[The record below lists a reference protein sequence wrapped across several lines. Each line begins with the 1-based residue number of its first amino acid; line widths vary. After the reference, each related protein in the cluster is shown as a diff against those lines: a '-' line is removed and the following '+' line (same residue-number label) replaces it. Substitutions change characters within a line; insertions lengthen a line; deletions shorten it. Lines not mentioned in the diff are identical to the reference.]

1 MGMLRAAWR
10 FARLQVFVTGFDPSK
25 IMAPS
30 HIAGRFR
37 TLTDLIGTKMFPIAA
52 LVPTHD
58 RPELL
63 AERSLASIARQ
74 TRTPDYLIIIDDSS
88 TAGRCKN
95 QRIAADIQCPGTRVV
110 YLENCRT
117 PGLSGAVNTAL
128 MWLQAEAP
136 SALVAML
143 DDDDAWEPD
152 YLERCARFLTENE
165 LDMAA
170 AGIIYHETRG
180 RTRHLSS
187 PPDLNVDELLV
198 RNPHI
203 QGSNL
208 FVRAEKLLEAGGFD
222 EALVSTTD
230 RDVCIRLADLGS
242 VRYGNLPDCLVHHHA
257 DDDRPRLS
265 SRGSDAKCAGLRHF
279 YRKHSGRMTTEQR
292 EAFISRSRN
301 LFDCDPTVPPSVPSS
316 EKPLPRGSGDGN
328 HLDLVVGAITSP
340 EVGYVSNLLE
350 SLRRELGGRDDVD
363 LKILLLENGGH
374 DGHSRNQLRDVVGRM
389 VGQGL
394 DIDLKTLEGQRR
406 DAVDGLVD
414 GAEELLS
421 ERKSIA
427 LSRTMLQQYL
437 YWEAKPRPGSVVWI
451 LDDDVTLEGLVH
463 GHDGQIGI
471 RKVDYAVVINE
482 LKRAGHSVVLGE
494 VTGDPP
500 LPMLSCVR
508 TQLVDLHHN
517 LHQLAA
523 LQPGDPY
530 PDRGRENQIARL
542 ENADYHYDLSRS
554 GTRHLELPFWYQPS
568 ESGMTAEQV
577 LSEISSRVAEILSGA
592 QVFRP
597 LVRSGTEDPAVDL
610 VQSVNR
616 GPSTLVFD
624 LQALREF
631 PNAVPKVGGVDTR
644 RSDMAWSL
652 LNRFAGRRDVMQS
665 SLPVR
670 QERLDAP
677 DVDAAFRTLAQDMH
691 GFAIC
696 AAMEAILRRKRER
709 GHRAIGASF
718 LSLDPD
724 EIDLAMAT
732 YRQLRDERLAG
743 FEWNFARISG
753 LMQSMARFCDPHAVK
768 VNGPWWLSSA
778 VHEEPAR
785 RLLEFWTALRA
796 TYTPNRLA
804 EFRRRIIESDDTT
817 IREYLFNLHQTVAR
831 HRSMVALPFGAIRA
845 EAEAHIKEEF
855 GTDHLNC
862 LGVGEEGSVFT
873 DGSMVYKHFHYWKP
887 GTRDRKVAFLKSL
900 VGRTSGSN
908 TLPDIREVRHWGE
921 HVAVVYPYEHGSP
934 YNGGHLKEIV
944 TLLRECRTAG
954 IACRNLHPDNLLVTP
969 SGLKFVDIGSDIV
982 PFDEDEFEHMRRRAF
997 LTYRFHFRSD
1007 LKTLMTRSLDE
1018 PDLPELVDLD
1028 QFRRAVDPRGVHEL
1042 LHAPLADMVMESR
1055 PKTVLD
1061 YGCGSGELAELLA
1074 EKGPGVTGY
1083 DPDPSAM
1090 AKCLERGGSVEY
1102 DGSAIL
1108 ERLRA
1113 DRKRFD
1119 AVICS
1124 RVLCTIADSN
1134 ELDAVLSDLRRLVA
1148 DEGRVWVAV
1157 CNPFYLE
1164 VASTE
1169 LNSRPQ
1175 QIDHG
1180 YRDTFVYQKAVA
1192 PHGNMRDEVHRSLAA
1207 YRRAFAKAGLRVA
1220 AVKELDGADVRELR
1234 PASDHLVFELRP
1246 VVDAGPSVSLLI
1258 KTCHMEWRTID
1269 RFVRHQVAQLEE
1281 PVRFIEKI
1289 VVVDPS
1295 PGPFLRQYDAPDA
1308 DAHRVAMD
1316 RLLRDGVVDRV
1327 IHAPDDTAVIR
1338 DTYRKWFGTE
1348 STATHSTSGQQLF
1361 ATLYGFDSCVGD
1373 YVLQLDSDLLIH
1385 RGDTE
1390 HDYLGEL
1397 VAVLRSDPSALFV
1410 PLSVCRSGPLPYT
1423 HTGSKGDWRVDV
1435 RGCLFDRER
1444 LGSVLPIANEL
1455 ENGRFVMGWHRAFD
1469 RFIGGSEFRSYRG
1482 GDPRTSF
1489 IHVPN
1494 DRKIDL
1500 EALLDILAGVER
1512 GYLPDRQLG
1521 KVDLQGSI
1529 ADWAGPR
1536 RAEPFVFVICGR
1548 NVNPGQ
1554 FKRCIESLMAQDGS
1568 DWGAV
1573 VVDDASTNG
1582 FGEYAEVLL
1591 ADHRDRVTII
1601 RNKTRKGLLYNTWN
1615 AVTNYC
1621 VGPQSVI
1628 ITLDADD
1635 ALIGAGVMERL
1646 RQEYDNG
1653 VDVTVGS
1660 MLRLDKEAVYPPDF
1674 DRPRWWT
1681 SNVWQHLR
1689 SFRKH
1694 LFDAIDVD
1702 DLKLDGEWIDIAT
1715 DWAFMVPII
1724 EMAENPRYI
1733 SDVLYLYEP
1742 SERKRRT
1749 DRGHRDSVVSRIL
1762 GLQRYQQ

>member
-1 MGMLRAAWR
+1 MN
-10 FARLQVFVTGFDPSK
+10 
-25 IMAPS
+25 
-30 HIAGRFR
+30 
-37 TLTDLIGTKMFPIAA
+37 GTKMFPIAA

-74 TRTPDYLIIIDDSS
+74 TRTPDYLIIIDDSGP
-88 TAGRCKN
+88 AIRPAN
-95 QRIAADIQCPGTRVV
+95 QRIAVESQCPGTRVV

-117 PGLSGAVNTAL
+117 PGLSGAANTAL
-128 MWLQAEAP
+128 VWLQAEAP

-152 YLERCARFLTENE
+152 YLERCERFLTEHE
-165 LDMAA
+165 LDMVA
-170 AGIIYHETRG
+170 AGIIYHETG
-180 RTRHLSS
+180 GKSRHLSG
-187 PPDLNVDELLV
+187 PPKLDVDELLV

-208 FVRAEKLLEAGGFD
+208 FVCAEKLLEAGGFD

-242 VRYGNLPDCLVHHHA
+242 VRYGNLPDYLVHHHA

-265 SRGSDAKCAGLRHF
+265 ARGGDAKCAGLRYF

-301 LFDCDPTVPPSVPSS
+301 LFDCDPSVPSS
-316 EKPLPRGSGDGN
+316 VPSFEQPPPVGSNDGE

-340 EVGYVSNLLE
+340 EVDYVCNLLE
-350 SLRRELGGRDDVD
+350 SLRRVLGGREDVD
-363 LKILLLENGGH
+363 LKVVLLENGGH
-374 DGHSRNQLRDVVGRM
+374 DGHSRGRLRDVIDRM
-389 VGQGL
+389 VRQGL
-394 DIDLKTLEGQRR
+394 DIDLKSLEVQRR
-406 DAVDGLVD
+406 DAADGIID
-414 GAEELLS
+414 ATDELLTA
-421 ERKSIA
+421 RKSIA

-451 LDDDVTLEGLVH
+451 LDDDVTLEGLTH
-463 GHDGQIGI
+463 GPDGEIEIGS
-471 RKVDYAVVINE
+471 VDYVAAIND
-482 LKRAGHSVVLGE
+482 LKRAGHGIVLGE

-500 LPMLSCVR
+500 LPILSCVR

-517 LHQLAA
+517 LHQLAV

-542 ENADYHYDLSRS
+542 QNADHYYDLSRS
-554 GTRHLELPFWYQPS
+554 GTSHLERPFWYQPIQG
-568 ESGMTAEQV
+568 GMTAEQV
-577 LSEISSRVAEILSGA
+577 FSEISLRVGAILSGV

-597 LVRSGTEDPAVDL
+597 LVQSGTDRPTVDFRP
-610 VQSVNR
+610 SMNR

-624 LQALREF
+624 HHALRDF
-631 PNAVPKVGGVDTR
+631 PNAVPKIDGIDTR

-652 LNRFAGRRDVMQS
+652 LNRFGGGRDVLQS

-670 QERLDAP
+670 QARRDAP
-677 DVDAAFRTLAQDMH
+677 DVGAAFKTLALDIH

-696 AAMEAILRRKRER
+696 AAMEAVLREKRER
-709 GHRAIGASF
+709 GDRANGAGF
-718 LSLDPD
+718 LALDQD
-724 EIDLAMAT
+724 EIDLATAT
-732 YRQLRDERLAG
+732 YRQSRDERLAA
-743 FEWNFARISG
+743 FDWNAARISG
-753 LMQSMARFCDPHAVK
+753 LVQSIARFCDLHAAR
-768 VNGPWWLSSA
+768 GDAPWWLSSPA
-778 VHEEPAR
+778 HEEPAR
-785 RLLEFWTALRA
+785 RLREFWTALRA
-796 TYTPNRLA
+796 TYDPNRLA
-804 EFRRRIIESDDTT
+804 EFRRQVTEADDST
-817 IREYLFNLHQTVAR
+817 IREYFLNLHQTVAR
-831 HRSMVALPFGAIRA
+831 HRSMVALPVDAIRTWA
-845 EAEAHIKEEF
+845 ETRIRVEF
-855 GTDHLNC
+855 GTGPLTC
-862 LGVGEEGSVFT
+862 LGVGEEGAVFT
-873 DGSMVYKHFHYWKP
+873 DGSTVYKYFHYWKP

-900 VGRTSGSN
+900 VGRTSGFS
-908 TLPDIREVRHWGE
+908 TLPDIREVRQWGD
-921 HVAVVYPYEHGSP
+921 HVTVVYPFEGGSP
-934 YNGGHLKEIV
+934 YVGGHLEGIV

-982 PFDEDEFEHMRRRAF
+982 PFNEREFEHMRRRAL

-1007 LKTLMTRSLDE
+1007 LRELMTRSLDD
-1018 PDLPELVDLD
+1018 PDLPELASLD
-1028 QFRRAVDPRGVHEL
+1028 QFRRAVDPQGVHEL
-1042 LHAPLADMVMESR
+1042 LHVPLAEMVVEYH
-1055 PKTVLD
+1055 PNTVLD
-1061 YGCGSGELAELLA
+1061 YGCGNGELAELFA
-1074 EKGPGVTGY
+1074 NEVQSVTGY
-1083 DPDPSAM
+1083 GPDASAM
-1090 AKCLERGGSVEY
+1090 AKCLEHGGSVEY
-1102 DGSAIL
+1102 GNADMLEWLRSDGT
-1108 ERLRA
+1108 
-1113 DRKRFD
+1113 RFD

-1124 RVLCTIADSN
+1124 RVLCTIADGN
-1134 ELDAVLSDLRRLVA
+1134 ELDAVLSDLRRLTA

-1180 YRDTFVYQKAVA
+1180 YHDTFVYEKAVA
-1192 PHGNMRDEVHRSLAA
+1192 PHGNVREEVHRSVAA
-1207 YRRAFAKAGLRVA
+1207 YQQAFAKAGLRVSA
-1220 AVKELDGADVRELR
+1220 LKELGGADVRELR

-1258 KTCHMEWRTID
+1258 KTCYMEWRTIE
-1269 RFVRHQVAQLEE
+1269 RFVRHQVAQLED
-1281 PVRFIEKI
+1281 PVRFMEKI
-1289 VVVDPS
+1289 VIVDPS

-1308 DAHRVAMD
+1308 DVHREAMD
-1316 RLLRDGVVDRV
+1316 RLLRDGVVGRV
-1327 IHAPDDTAVIR
+1327 IYAPDDTAVIR
-1338 DTYRKWFGTE
+1338 ATYRKWFGTE
-1348 STATHSTSGQQLF
+1348 SVETHAVSGQQLY
-1361 ATLYGFDSCVGD
+1361 ATLYGFDACQGD

-1397 VAVLRSDPSALFV
+1397 VDILRNDPGALFV
-1410 PLSVCRSGPLPYT
+1410 PLSICRSDPSPYT
-1423 HTGSKGDWRVDV
+1423 DTGPNGDWRVEV
-1435 RGCLFDRER
+1435 RGCLFDRRR
-1444 LGSVLPIANEL
+1444 LGSALPIANDL
-1455 ENGRFVMGWHRAFD
+1455 EDGRFVMGWHRAFD
-1469 RFIGGSEFRSYRG
+1469 RFIAGSDFRSYRG
-1482 GDPRTSF
+1482 GDPRTAF

-1494 DRKIDL
+1494 DRKVDP
-1500 EALLDILAGVER
+1500 EELLDILAAVER
-1512 GYLPDRQLG
+1512 GHIPDCQLEE
-1521 KVDLQGSI
+1521 VDLQGS
-1529 ADWAGPR
+1529 ASDWAGPKR
-1536 RAEPFVFVICGR
+1536 VEPFVFVICGR

-1554 FKRCIESLMAQDGS
+1554 FRRCIESLMAQDGP

-1582 FGEYAEVLL
+1582 FGDHAEVLL
-1591 ADHRDRVTII
+1591 ADHRDRVTIV
-1601 RNKTRKGLLYNTWN
+1601 RNTTRKGLLYNTWN
-1615 AVTNYC
+1615 AIINYC
-1621 VGPQSVI
+1621 ADPQSVI

-1635 ALIGAGVMERL
+1635 ALIGAGVIERL

-1653 VDVTVGS
+1653 ADATVGS
-1660 MLRLDKEAVYPPDF
+1660 MLRLDKEAHYPADF
-1674 DRPRWWT
+1674 ERPRWWT

-1689 SFRKH
+1689 TFRKY
-1694 LFDAIDVD
+1694 LFDAIDID

-1724 EMAENPRYI
+1724 EMAENPRNI
-1733 SDVLYLYEP
+1733 SEVLYLYEP